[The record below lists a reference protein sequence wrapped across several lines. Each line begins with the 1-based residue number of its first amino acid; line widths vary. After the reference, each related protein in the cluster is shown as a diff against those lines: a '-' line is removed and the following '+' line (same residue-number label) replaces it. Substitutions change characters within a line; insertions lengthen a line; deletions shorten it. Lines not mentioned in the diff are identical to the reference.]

1 MCTGA
6 LPVLLSSVSA
16 AAARRHGD
24 AACGTRRRRGVCSA
38 PSECMFAID
47 DSTFAALNLLSLQV
61 QFCLHA
67 FSVDMAE
74 HVRTAR
80 PNSTLVSLCY
90 Y

>member
-1 MCTGA
+1 MPTVHRCS
-6 LPVLLSSVSA
+6 PSVIVRLGGDGGGM
-16 AAARRHGD
+16 RRW
-24 AACGTRRRRGVCSA
+24 RGVCSA

-80 PNSTLVSLCY
+80 PNSTLVSLCFH
-90 Y
+90 